1 MGLLGATQRGDHN
14 PLVRKATKEDVK
26 KVEGTVLEAGE
37 TRTVATQYGE
47 RELAEIGVLVGGEP
61 TSVTLWGDWAETA
74 EWVQE
79 GHKLSVLNPN
89 AEERD
94 GRKEYSTGTGSR
106 VVVEPSYL
114 VNATDVRSWVQC
126 PRIQYLNKLHGV
138 PLKYPVVRG
147 TVVHGVFE
155 DMLNGN
161 DKHEAAEDRVRDAGL
176 ELGLLGRDTEE
187 VREEATEHARAIEGW
202 LEQRRLG
209 DSEDGWRTEK
219 TLFDASF
226 GMKGR
231 ADALRDGSPVELKT
245 GSCDG
250 DARFYDKIQAACYA
264 LMLETDPDTGVL
276 LYTGNDGSPAREFRL
291 SDGLL
296 DFALRKRNEVA
307 AFETA
312 GETPTGHEADAH
324 CPSCFEYDACRV
336 VAGRLNQ
343 ESKAG
348 TVGETLPE
356 EEREYFERHH
366 GALED
371 ERRAVYD
378 EHASLSSDKG
388 ALEVKLRDAESL
400 ADGGWRLELSRTSDE
415 PTRITE
421 GDLVLVSDGSP
432 SEDAETAWVRD
443 VTADTVAVRV
453 GERIEATRLDP
464 YPSDVT
470 VDRYLV
476 ALHDFVLKSDERR
489 RDVLLGRSLPE
500 FNEES
505 DKEYVPNNEAQDR
518 AVSRAIA
525 ARDFSL
531 IQGPPG
537 TGKTYTVARLVRA
550 LVENGERVL
559 LSAFTN
565 RAVDNA
571 LGTLLEQGFDDF
583 VRLGTRDGVRA
594 DMLEHRFE
602 ESGDPTERAAA
613 FEEASVVACTTA
625 TCASRVVREGEFD
638 YAVVDEASQLTEP
651 ATLAAVNLAEA
662 FVLVGDHEQLPPV
675 SATDAP
681 SMFERLAEQ
690 HPDAAVTLRSQYRMA
705 QRIQAFSSK
714 EFYDGA
720 VFPADAE
727 VARRSLDEVTE
738 PPDEFAD
745 PVTFVAVDGEES
757 KNVNRKEA
765 ETVERVH
772 QNLVESGLPPEDI
785 AVIAPFRAQ
794 VAEISRRLPE
804 AAPVDTVDRFQGSSE
819 EVVVV
824 SFVASD
830 DLESPVFDDPRRLN
844 VALTRAKRSLIL
856 VGNPDALRTDPF
868 CSRLLDWAL
877 RDGQGQ
883 RK

>member
-1 MGLLGATQRGDHN
+1 M
-14 PLVRKATKEDVK
+14 E

-47 RELAEIGVLVGGEP
+47 RELAEVRVLVDDAEP
-61 TSVTLWGDWAETA
+61 ASVTLWGDWAETA

-79 GHKLSVLNPN
+79 GHTVAVLNPE
-89 AEERD
+89 AEERE
-94 GRKEYSTGTGSR
+94 GTVEYSTGKDTT

-126 PRIQYLNKLHGV
+126 PRIQYLNKLTGV

-155 DMLNGN
+155 DMLNGK
-161 DKHEAAEDRVRDAGL
+161 DAEEAVEERVHDAGL
-176 ELGLLGRDTEE
+176 ELGLLEREADE
-187 VREEATEHARAIEGW
+187 VRDEALEHGRAIEGW
-202 LEQRRLG
+202 LEQTRLG
-209 DSEDGWRTEK
+209 DASDGWRTEK
-219 TLFDASF
+219 TLFDTAL

-231 ADALRDGSPVELKT
+231 ADALRAGSPVELKT

-264 LMLETDPDTGVL
+264 LMLETDPETGVI

-296 DFALRKRNEVA
+296 NFALRKRNEIA

-312 GETPTGHEADAH
+312 GKTPTGHEANAN
-324 CPSCFEYDACRV
+324 CSTCFEYDTCTV
-336 VAGRLNQ
+336 VAGRLEQ

-348 TVGETLPE
+348 TVGAPLPQ
-356 EEREYFERHH
+356 EEREYFEEQHA
-366 GALED
+366 ALEE
-371 ERRAVYD
+371 ERRAVHD
-378 EHASLSSDKG
+378 EHASLSSDEG
-388 ALEVKLRDAESL
+388 ALEVSVRAAERL
-400 ADGGWRLELSRTSDE
+400 GDGGWRLELARTSDE

-421 GDLVLVSDGSP
+421 GDLVLVSDGTP

-443 VTADTVAVRV
+443 VTADAVIVRV
-453 GERIEATRLDP
+453 GERIDATRIDP

-476 ALHDFVLKSDERR
+476 ALHDFVLKADERR
-489 RDVLLGRSLPE
+489 RDVLLGRAAPE
-500 FNEES
+500 YDDGNE
-505 DKEYVPNNEAQDR
+505 KVYVPNNEAQNR
-518 AVSRAIA
+518 AVSRVVS

-550 LVENGERVL
+550 LVEDGERVL

-571 LGTLLEQGFDDF
+571 LEALLEQGFDDF

-594 DMLEHRFE
+594 DMLEHRFD
-602 ESGDPTERAAA
+602 ESGDPTERAEAL
-613 FEEASVVACTTA
+613 EDASVVACTTA
-625 TCASRVVREGEFD
+625 TCASRVMREQEFD

-651 ATLAAVNLAEA
+651 ATLAAINLAET

-675 SATDAP
+675 SKTDTS
-681 SMFERLAEQ
+681 SMFERLAEEY
-690 HPDAAVTLRSQYRMA
+690 PESAVTLRQQYRMA

-720 VFPADAE
+720 LFPANSE
-727 VARRSLDEVTE
+727 VARRSLEGTVENSANGSHDYT
-738 PPDEFAD
+738 D
-745 PVTFVAVDGEES
+745 PVTFVPVEGEERG
-757 KNVNRKEA
+757 NVNRAEA

-772 QNLVESGLPPEDI
+772 GELVGSGVSSDEI

-804 AAPVDTVDRFQGSSE
+804 NVAVDTVDRFQGSSE
-819 EVVVV
+819 EVVIV

-830 DLESPVFDDPRRLN
+830 NLESPVFDDPRRLN
-844 VALTRAKRSLIL
+844 VALTRAKRALVL
-856 VGNPDALRTDPF
+856 VGNPDALRTDAF
-868 CSRLLDWAL
+868 CSRLLDWA
-877 RDGQGQ
+877 R
-883 RK
+883 R

>member
-1 MGLLGATQRGDHN
+1 M
-14 PLVRKATKEDVK
+14 E
-26 KVEGTVLEAGE
+26 KVEGTVLEGSE

-47 RELAEIGVLVGGEP
+47 REVAELNLLVEDEAEP
-61 TSVTLWGDWAETA
+61 ASVTLWGDWAETA
-74 EWVQE
+74 EWVRE
-79 GHKLSVLNPN
+79 GHTVAVLKP
-89 AEERD
+89 EVRERN
-94 GRKEYSTGTGSR
+94 GSKEYSTGSESC

-126 PRIQYLNKLHGV
+126 PRIQYLNKLTGV

-155 DMLNGN
+155 DMLNGKGL
-161 DKHEAAEDRVRDAGL
+161 DESVKERVLDAGL
-176 ELGLLGRDTEE
+176 ELGLLGRDAKE
-187 VREEATEHARAIEGW
+187 VRDEVHEHARSVEGW
-202 LEQRRLG
+202 LEQTRLG
-209 DSEDGWRTEK
+209 DADDGWRTEK
-219 TLFDASF
+219 TLFDASL

-231 ADALRDGSPVELKT
+231 ADALRAGSPVELKT

-250 DARFYDKIQAACYA
+250 DARFYDKIQTACYA
-264 LMLETDPDTGVL
+264 LMLETDPDTGVV

-296 DFALRKRNEVA
+296 DFALRKRNEIA

-312 GETPTGHEADAH
+312 GETPTGHEASAN
-324 CPSCFEYDACRV
+324 CSTCFEYDTCTV
-336 VAGRLNQ
+336 VAGRLEQ

-348 TVGETLPE
+348 RVGAPLPE
-356 EEREYFERHH
+356 EEREYFEEQH
-366 GALED
+366 AVLEE
-371 ERRAVYD
+371 ERRAVHD
-378 EHASLSSDKG
+378 EHASLSSDEG
-388 ALEVKLRDAESL
+388 ALEVSVGDSERLGN
-400 ADGGWRLELSRTSDE
+400 GGWRLELARTSDN

-421 GDLVLVSDGSP
+421 GDLVLVSDGNP
-432 SEDAETAWVRD
+432 SEDAETAWVRE
-443 VTADTVAVRV
+443 VTADAVVVRI
-453 GERIEATRLDP
+453 GERIDATRIDP

-476 ALHDFVLKSDERR
+476 ALHDFVLKADERR
-489 RDVLLGRSLPE
+489 RDVLLGRSPLE
-500 FNEES
+500 FDDPPS
-505 DKEYVPNNEAQDR
+505 REYVPNNEAQDH
-518 AVSRAIA
+518 AVSRAVA

-571 LGTLLEQGFDDF
+571 LEALLEQGFDDF

-594 DMLEHRFE
+594 DMLKHRFD
-602 ESGDPTERAAA
+602 ESGDPTERAEAL
-613 FEEASVVACTTA
+613 EDASVVACTTA
-625 TCASRVVREGEFD
+625 TCASRVMREQDFD

-651 ATLAAVNLAEA
+651 ATLAAVNLAET

-675 SATDAP
+675 SAADAP
-681 SMFERLAEQ
+681 SMFERLAEE
-690 HPDAAVTLRSQYRMA
+690 HPESAVTLRRQYRMA

-720 VFPADAE
+720 LFPANAE
-727 VARRSLDEVTE
+727 VARRSLESIAE
-738 PPDEFAD
+738 SPEQYAD
-745 PVTFVAVDGEES
+745 PVNFVPVEGEES
-757 KNVNRKEA
+757 GNVNHAEA
-765 ETVERVH
+765 EAVERVFDE
-772 QNLVESGLPPEDI
+772 LVDTGVASDEI

-794 VAEISRRLPE
+794 VAEISRRLPDDV
-804 AAPVDTVDRFQGSSE
+804 AVDTVDRFQGSSE

-830 DLESPVFDDPRRLN
+830 DLNSPVFDDPRRLN
-844 VALTRAKRSLIL
+844 VALTRAKRALVL

-868 CSRLLDWAL
+868 CSRLLDWA
-877 RDGQGQ
+877 R
-883 RK
+883 R

>member
-1 MGLLGATQRGDHN
+1 MPTRRATETYDRN
-14 PLVRKATKEDVK
+14 PLVRTTTKKDVE

-37 TRTVATQYGE
+37 THTVATQYGE
-47 RELAEIGVLVGGEP
+47 RRLSEVRLLLEDGPA
-61 TSVTLWGDWAETA
+61 SVTLWGDWAETA
-74 EWVQE
+74 GWVRE
-79 GHKLSVLNPN
+79 GHTVAVLDPSI
-89 AEERD
+89 EES
-94 GRKEYSTGTGSR
+94 GGTTEYSTGTDTR

-126 PRIQYLNKLHGV
+126 PRIQYLNKLTGV

-161 DKHEAAEDRVRDAGL
+161 GIEDAVEERVRDAGL
-176 ELGLLGRDTEE
+176 ELGLLGRDADE
-187 VREEATEHARAIEGW
+187 VREEVRRHASSIEGW
-202 LEQRRLG
+202 LEQTRLG
-209 DSEDGWRTEK
+209 DATDGWRTEK
-219 TLFDASF
+219 TLFDASL

-231 ADALRDGSPVELKT
+231 ADALRAGSPVELKT

-250 DARFYDKIQAACYA
+250 DARFYDKIQTACYA
-264 LMLETDPDTGVL
+264 LMLETDPDTGVV

-312 GETPTGHEADAH
+312 GETPTGHEADAD
-324 CPSCFEYDACRV
+324 CSTCFEYDTCTV
-336 VAGRLNQ
+336 VAGRLGQ

-348 TVGETLPE
+348 EIGAPLPE
-356 EEREYFERHH
+356 EEREYFEDQH
-366 GALED
+366 ATLED
-371 ERRAVYD
+371 ERRAVHD
-378 EHASLSSDKG
+378 EHASLSSDDG
-388 ALEVKLRDAESL
+388 ALEVEVRDTERL
-400 ADGGWRLELSRTSDE
+400 ADGGWRIELTRTTEE

-443 VTADTVAVRV
+443 VTADSVVVRV
-453 GERIEATRLDP
+453 GEHIDATRIDP

-476 ALHDFVLKSDERR
+476 ALHDFVLKADERR
-489 RDVLLGRSLPE
+489 RDVLLGRAPPE
-500 FNEES
+500 FDSTEEHG
-505 DKEYVPNNEAQDR
+505 YVPNNEAQNR
-518 AVSRAIA
+518 AVSRSVA

-550 LVENGERVL
+550 LVEDGERVL

-571 LGTLLEQGFDDF
+571 LEALLGQDFDDF

-594 DMLEHRFE
+594 DMLEHRFD

-613 FEEASVVACTTA
+613 LENASVVACTTA

-651 ATLAAVNLAEA
+651 ATLAAVNLAET

-675 SATDAP
+675 SATDSP
-681 SMFERLAEQ
+681 SMFERLADE
-690 HPDAAVTLRSQYRMA
+690 HPEAAVTLRRQYRMA

-720 VFPADAE
+720 LFPADAE
-727 VARRSLDEVTE
+727 VARRSLDGIAE
-738 PPDEFAD
+738 PPDDFAD
-745 PVTFVAVDGEES
+745 PVTFVPVEGEES
-757 KNVNRKEA
+757 GNVNRTEA
-765 ETVERVH
+765 EAVERVYKK
-772 QNLVESGLPPEDI
+772 LIDAGVSSEDV

-804 AAPVDTVDRFQGSSE
+804 GVAVDTVDRFQGSSE

-830 DLESPVFDDPRRLN
+830 NLDSPVFKDPRRLN
-844 VALTRAKRSLIL
+844 VALTRAKRALVLI
-856 VGNPDALRTDPF
+856 GNPDALRTDAF
-868 CSRLLDWAL
+868 CSRLLDWA
-877 RDGQGQ
+877 R
-883 RK
+883 R

>member
-1 MGLLGATQRGDHN
+1 M
-14 PLVRKATKEDVK
+14 E

-47 RELAEIGVLVGGEP
+47 RELAELTVLVDDTKGSA
-61 TSVTLWGDWAETA
+61 SVTLWGDWAETV
-74 EWVQE
+74 EWVRE
-79 GHKLSVLNPN
+79 GHTVAVLNP
-89 AEERD
+89 EVGERN
-94 GRKEYSTGTGSR
+94 GSKEYSTGNESR
-106 VVVEPSYL
+106 VVVEPSHL

-126 PRIQYLNKLHGV
+126 PRIQYLNKLTGV

-155 DMLNGN
+155 DVLNGK
-161 DKHEAAEDRVRDAGL
+161 DVDEAVRERVRDAGL
-176 ELGLLGRDTEE
+176 ELGLLGRDSDEVHDE
-187 VREEATEHARAIEGW
+187 VREHARAIEGW
-202 LEQRRLG
+202 LEQTRLG
-209 DSEDGWRTEK
+209 DATDGWRTEK
-219 TLFDASF
+219 TLFDASL

-231 ADALRDGSPVELKT
+231 ADALRAGSPVELKT

-264 LMLETDPDTGVL
+264 LMLEGDPDTGVV

-291 SDGLL
+291 SEGLL
-296 DFALRKRNEVA
+296 DFALRKRNEIA

-312 GETPTGHEADAH
+312 GETPTGHEANAN
-324 CPSCFEYDACRV
+324 CSTCFEYDTCTV
-336 VAGRLNQ
+336 VAGRLGQ

-348 TVGETLPE
+348 TVGEPLPQ
-356 EEREYFERHH
+356 EERTYFEEQHA
-366 GALED
+366 ALED
-371 ERRAVYD
+371 ERRAVHD
-378 EHASLSSDKG
+378 EHASLSSDEG
-388 ALEVKLRDAESL
+388 ALEVSVSDAERL
-400 ADGGWRLELSRTSDE
+400 GDGGWRLELSRTSDE

-443 VTADTVAVRV
+443 VTADAVVVRV

-464 YPSDVT
+464 YPSTVT

-476 ALHDFVLKSDERR
+476 ALHDFVLKADERR
-489 RDVLLGRSLPE
+489 RDVLLGRAPPE
-500 FNEES
+500 FDEMPS
-505 DKEYVPNNEAQDR
+505 REYVPNNEAQNR
-518 AVSRAIA
+518 AVSRAVA

-550 LVENGERVL
+550 LVEDGESVL

-571 LGTLLEQGFDDF
+571 LEALLEQGFEDF

-594 DMLEHRFE
+594 DMLEHRFDE
-602 ESGDPTERAAA
+602 AGDPTERAEAL
-613 FEEASVVACTTA
+613 EEASVVACTTA
-625 TCASRVVREGEFD
+625 TCASRVMREQEFD
-638 YAVVDEASQLTEP
+638 CAVVDEASQLTEP

-675 SATDAP
+675 SKTDAP
-681 SMFERLAEQ
+681 STFERLAER
-690 HPDAAVTLRSQYRMA
+690 HPEAAVTLRRQYRMA

-720 VFPADAE
+720 LFPADAD
-727 VARRSLDEVTE
+727 VARRSLESIAE
-738 PPDEFAD
+738 APEKYAD
-745 PVTFVAVDGEES
+745 PVNFVPVEGEENR
-757 KNVNRKEA
+757 NVNLSEA
-765 ETVERVH
+765 EAVEGVFDE
-772 QNLVESGLPPEDI
+772 LVGAGVSSDDI

-804 AAPVDTVDRFQGSSE
+804 NVAVDTVDRFQGSSE
-819 EVVVV
+819 EVVIV

-830 DLESPVFDDPRRLN
+830 NLDSPVFDDPRRLN
-844 VALTRAKRSLIL
+844 VALTRAKRALVL
-856 VGNPDALRTDPF
+856 VGNPDALRTDAF
-868 CSRLLDWAL
+868 CSRLLDWAC
-877 RDGQGQ
+877 R
-883 RK
+883 

>member
-1 MGLLGATQRGDHN
+1 MEN
-14 PLVRKATKEDVK
+14 
-26 KVEGTVLEAGE
+26 VEGTVLESGG

-47 RELAEIGVLVGGEP
+47 RELAEISVLVGGEP
-61 TSVTLWGDWAETA
+61 TSVTVWGDWAETA
-74 EWVQE
+74 EWVRE
-79 GHKLSVLNPN
+79 GHTLSVLNPN

-94 GRKEYSTGTGSR
+94 GRKEYSTGSGSR

-126 PRIQYLNKLHGV
+126 PRIQYLNKLRGV

-161 DKHEAAEDRVRDAGL
+161 DKHEAVEERVRDAGL
-176 ELGLLGRDTEE
+176 ELGLLGRDAKE
-187 VREEATEHARAIEGW
+187 VRGEVREHARAIEGW

-219 TLFDASF
+219 TLFDASL

-250 DARFYDKIQAACYA
+250 EARFYDKIQAACYA
-264 LMLETDPDTGVL
+264 LMLETEPDTGVL
-276 LYTGNDGSPAREFRL
+276 LYTGNDGSPAREFRF
-291 SDGLL
+291 SEGLL

-307 AFETA
+307 AFETV

-336 VAGRLNQ
+336 VAGRLDQ

-348 TVGETLPE
+348 TIGETLPE

-366 GALED
+366 EALED

-378 EHASLSSDKG
+378 EHPSISSDEG
-388 ALEVKLRDAESL
+388 ALEVNVRDAERL
-400 ADGGWRLELSRTSDE
+400 GDGGWRLELRRASDE

-489 RDVLLGRSLPE
+489 RDVLLGRAAPE
-500 FNEES
+500 FDDQPS
-505 DKEYVPNNEAQDR
+505 REYVSNNEAQNR
-518 AVSRAIA
+518 AVARAVC
-525 ARDFSL
+525 ARDLSL

-571 LGTLLEQGFDDF
+571 LETLLEQGFDDF

-602 ESGDPTERAAA
+602 ESGDPTERADAL
-613 FEEASVVACTTA
+613 EDASVVACTTA

-651 ATLAAVNLAEA
+651 ATLAAVNLAET

-681 SMFERLAEQ
+681 SMFERLAEK
-690 HPDAAVTLRSQYRMA
+690 HPDAAVTLRRQYRMA

-720 VFPADAE
+720 VFPANAD
-727 VARRSLDEVTE
+727 VARRSLGDIAE
-738 PPDEFAD
+738 PSEKYAD
-745 PVTFVAVDGEES
+745 SVTFVPVDGEQS
-757 KNVNRKEA
+757 NNVNRTEA

-772 QNLVESGLPPEDI
+772 RDLVDSGVSPDEI

-844 VALTRAKRSLIL
+844 VALTRAKRSLVL

-868 CSRLLDWAL
+868 CSRLLDWAR
-877 RDGQGQ
+877 RDGQS
-883 RK
+883 